1 MEIKEVVHQRAKEA
15 KEGAIALLKATTEQ
29 KNRALQIMAE
39 RLLSE
44 ADYLKEENRKDLAY
58 AEQKGLSP
66 AMIDRLT
73 LKDRIINEMAQ
84 GLRDVAALPDPV
96 GEITR
101 MWQRPNG
108 MHVGRM
114 RVPIGVIGIIY
125 ESRPN
130 VTADATALCLKAGNA
145 VLLRGGTEAFHSNR
159 AIVKILKEAISEADI
174 HPGAVSFIDVTDREA
189 IMEMIRLEGLVDL
202 IIPRGGEGL
211 IRTVTENSRIPVLK
225 HYKGVCHVYV
235 DSDAD
240 LRMAEEICFN
250 SKVQRPGTC
259 NAMETMLVHAA
270 VASEFLPG
278 MAERFRAA
286 GVTLK
291 GCAETQRIIKDI
303 EGLEEDDYYNE
314 YLSLTL
320 NIKVVQ
326 DIDEAIE
333 HINRY
338 GSAHTD
344 SIVTENYHKTL
355 RFLKEVDS
363 SAVMVNASTRLNDGG
378 QFGLGAEIGIS
389 TDKIHARGPMGLEE
403 LTCTKF
409 IVLGT
414 GQLRQ

>member
-15 KEGAIALLKATTEQ
+15 KEGAVALLKATTEQ

-58 AEQKGLSP
+58 AEEKGLSP

-84 GLRDVAALPDPV
+84 GLRDVAALSDPV

-159 AIVKILKEAISEADI
+159 AIVRILKEAISEADI

-270 VASEFLPG
+270 VASEFLPR
-278 MAERFRAA
+278 MAERFRTA

>member
-202 IIPRGGEGL
+202 VIPRGGEGL

>member
-44 ADYLKEENRKDLAY
+44 AGYLKEENRKDLAY

-235 DSDAD
+235 DNDAD